1 MATTSSPTSPAE
13 VGPGPLG
20 PFTPERPRAPWGLRA
35 LAVLLDSA
43 VVAGVAFLATGDPP
57 SLAALP
63 GLGDP
68 AEARGTGW
76 AAATLLALG
85 ALQGYTGMTPG
96 KRVVGVSVVD
106 AGSGR
111 PIGLL
116 GTVLRWLAHVLD
128 SILLVGYL
136 RAAWHPEGRTFAD
149 SLLGTV
155 AVHTTTPEPHPWVAR
170 ARRLRD
176 RSAPG
181 LRWPRRATGAAALV
195 LCAAAAAMS
204 LVPGST
210 AGTATADDETVC
222 TVTAPAPLTAMI
234 GSAHSTQAQSRLGI
248 TRTTDESWQV
258 VATWSDEAPGA
269 PAEGPADPD
278 ALDGATTRLTVRAP
292 DGRTRSTGPAGP
304 GGTGPSGLLPWWSAP
319 GDTVATASLE
329 SPDDLTG
336 WTATTYLVDARG
348 SVVAECSGRIPAID
362 DLPPRA
368 S

>member
-1 MATTSSPTSPAE
+1 MATTSSPTSHAE

-20 PFTPERPRAPWGLRA
+20 PFTPERPKAPWGLRA

-68 AEARGTGW
+68 AEAGGTGW

-195 LCAAAAAMS
+195 LCAGAAAMS
-204 LVPGST
+204 LVPGSASET
-210 AGTATADDETVC
+210 GSADETLC
-222 TVTAPAPLTAMI
+222 MVTEPVPLTAMI
-234 GSAHSTQAQSRLGI
+234 TASRTTSWETRLGI
-248 TRTTDESWQV
+248 SRAVQNTWHLD
-258 VATWSDEAPGA
+258 AGWSDEAPGTT
-269 PAEGPADPD
+269 DT
-278 ALDGATTRLTVRAP
+278 DGEPGDLP
-292 DGRTRSTGPAGP
+292 DGLHAVVLVRSP
-304 GGTGPSGLLPWWSAP
+304 GGTVPRALPDDGAAP
-319 GDTVATASLE
+319 GPASSMPGTVLATARTATSE
-329 SPDDLTG
+329 DVTG
-336 WTATTYLVDARG
+336 WTATTQLLGDGGTVL
-348 SVVAECSGRIPAID
+348 AECSGVIPPIAAARRV
-362 DLPPRA
+362 P
-368 S
+368 